1 MKTQNRH
8 IVTQQLPAGPARY
21 FFNLHAG
28 QGQGVSDRDGSD
40 AEADGRGRGDG
51 LGDQRRLQRSFDASA
66 HKVSEWDLVQIF
78 GLSFT

>member
-1 MKTQNRH
+1 M
-8 IVTQQLPAGPARY
+8 
-21 FFNLHAG
+21 
-28 QGQGVSDRDGSD
+28 SDRDGSD